1 MYNKTP
7 PLVAVII
14 LCGLLAGC
22 SNGKPTVPPSARL
35 MTAPAPLEDIKPGDD
50 VIQKHAELR
59 RQYGRETSKV
69 RGLQGYVRAVLK
81 K

>member
-1 MYNKTP
+1 MRHKM
-7 PLVAVII
+7 LIGLA
-14 LCGLLAGC
+14 LCAFNGALAGC
-22 SNGKPTVPPSARL
+22 SNGKATEPPSPRL
-35 MTAPAPLEDIKPGDD
+35 MTAPAALEDIKPGDD